1 MGGKSLS
8 QTKVQGIG
16 MLEQN
21 ITVKMAVVNLMYIP
35 FISLLQY
42 LKLDGEVIAIFSV
55 LLILD
60 IITGWFKVIS
70 LGMKPRS
77 WRLANGIISKVVMII
92 IPLVMALGA
101 KAIHVDI
108 TGLFYIVIDALV
120 LSEVYSVLGNIYTI
134 NTKKNV
140 EEFDVLS
147 KILKLIRNTLNKML
161 KDSDNV

>member
-1 MGGKSLS
+1 M
-8 QTKVQGIG
+8 
-16 MLEQN
+16 MEQN
-21 ITVKMAVVNLMYIP
+21 VTLKIAAINFLYIP

-42 LKLDGEVIAIFSV
+42 LNLDGEVIAIFSV
-55 LLILD
+55 LLVLD
-60 IITGWFKVIS
+60 IVTGWFKVLS

-108 TGLFYIVIDALV
+108 TGLFYIVIDALI
-120 LSEVYSVLGNIYTI
+120 LSEVYSILGNIYTI
-134 NTKKNV
+134 NTKKHV

-161 KDSDNV
+161 KDSDND